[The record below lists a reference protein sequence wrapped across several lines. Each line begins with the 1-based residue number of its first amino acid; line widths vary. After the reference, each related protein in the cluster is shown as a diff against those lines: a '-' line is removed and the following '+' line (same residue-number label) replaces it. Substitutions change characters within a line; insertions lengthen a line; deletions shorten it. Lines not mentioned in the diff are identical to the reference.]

1 MLKRI
6 DYKDLADCH
15 KEDTVGRVQ
24 SHNKTREFTPYIR
37 KKKKEVIPIYP
48 VKVYYLS

>member
-6 DYKDLADCH
+6 EHTDLNECYR
-15 KEDTVGRVQ
+15 EDTVGRVQ
-24 SHNKTREFTPYIR
+24 SHNKTREFTPYIH